1 MAAISGVGT
10 SFFRWNTGTGAW
22 VKIAQVKSIAGP
34 TMTRAFIDTTT
45 LDTTGGYRTFI
56 AGFRDPGQITLSMNF
71 ERTGYELMK
80 LDFESEL
87 VQNYQIVLPD
97 TDSTSLSFE
106 GLVTELPL
114 NIPTDDVVTADVTI
128 KVTGQVTLESGSQTA
143 SPV

>member
-1 MAAISGVGT
+1 MSAISGVGT
-10 SFFRWNTGTGAW
+10 GFFRWDVNTGVW
-22 VKIAQVKSIAGP
+22 DKIAQVKSIAGP

-71 ERTGYELMK
+71 EREGYEAMK
-80 LDFESEL
+80 LDFEVEE

-97 TDSTSLSFE
+97 TDSTSLMFE

-128 KVTGQVTLESGSQTA
+128 KVTGSVNLESGSQ
-143 SPV
+143 SGSV